1 MQTHWIYR
9 FISPKLFVLNVSVLL
24 LGLSCLLPATSQA
37 EMSDDG
43 WAQMRQLAQL
53 AEYIAVDYVEAVKDG
68 HVVNDGEYQEM
79 QEFSQLI
86 VTNIS
91 EIQDKSA
98 DAGDLTDQ
106 AKALQEAIQN
116 KQAIETIRQMSG
128 SLRGTLLALMP
139 QSSLPDHLLSKAR
152 VEGLFESQC
161 ASCHGA
167 AGGGDGVMAAQLE
180 PAPTDFTSKER
191 ALNRSLLGLY
201 DAISNGIADTA
212 MPAFTQLTEEQRW
225 SLAFHVGGLAFQS
238 GAEVTGEAPGVTLSQ
253 MVNHTPAQLAA
264 EHPDMTQKG
273 IERLRAK
280 PELLF
285 QESTNPLKITRDQLL
300 LAQEAHQ
307 RGDYQTAQALAVSA
321 YLDGFELVENSLDAQ
336 DKALRQTLEADMM
349 AIRQLLKQAQPPGEV
364 ESAVGRTLARLDDA
378 DRLLSESTLSNA
390 TLFSASLVILLRE
403 GLEALLVVIALV
415 TVLVRTGRRD
425 GLRYVHLGWVTAL
438 VAGVATWAAAQSLV
452 SISGA
457 SREVME
463 GVAALLAAV
472 VLLYVGIWM
481 HSKTHAAQWQAY
493 IQQHINSHLTAGTLW
508 GLALLAFIAVYREV
522 FETVLFYQALLTQAA
537 AAQYSS
543 VFSGFVAGTAL
554 LAVLAW
560 LLVRYSVKLPI
571 ARFFSVTTYL
581 LLALAFILMGKAM
594 SALQEADLIGITPL
608 PVSFEFDWVG
618 VKSTWQ
624 GILAQLSV
632 LVVFLV
638 FLGLARRQ
646 RKNAPVAE
654 RSGEFLEP
662 GVTRS
667 KPE

>member
-1 MQTHWIYR
+1 MQAHWIYR
-9 FISPKLFVLNVSVLL
+9 FISPKLFGLNVSVLL
-24 LGLSCLLPATSQA
+24 LGLSCLLPAASQA

-43 WAQMRQLAQL
+43 SAQMRQLAQL
-53 AEYIAVDYVEAVKDG
+53 AEYIGVDYVEAVRDG
-68 HVVNDGEYQEM
+68 QVVNDGEYQEM
-79 QEFSQLI
+79 LEFSQLI

-91 EIQDKSA
+91 VIQDSPAKASNLA
-98 DAGDLTDQ
+98 DQ
-106 AKALQEAIQN
+106 AKALQTAIQN
-116 KQAIETIRQMSG
+116 KQDSEAIRQMS
-128 SLRGTLLALMP
+128 SNLRGKLLALMP
-139 QSSLPDHLLSKAR
+139 HSSLPDHLLPKAT
-152 VEGLFESQC
+152 VKKLFESQC
-161 ASCHGA
+161 VSCHGA
-167 AGGGDGVMAAQLE
+167 SGGGDGVLAAQLE
-180 PAPTDFTSKER
+180 PTPTDFTYKER

-201 DAISNGIADTA
+201 DAISNGIDDTA

-225 SLAFHVGGLAFQS
+225 SLAFYVGGLAFQS
-238 GAEVTGEAPGVTLSQ
+238 GSLVTGKVPSATLSQ
-253 MVNHTPAQLAA
+253 MVNHTPAQVSA
-264 EHPDMTQKG
+264 EHPEITQQG
-273 IERLRAK
+273 IERLRAN

-285 QESTNPLKITRDQLL
+285 QETTNPLKITRDQLL
-300 LAQEAHQ
+300 LAQQAHQ
-307 RGDYQTAQALAVSA
+307 LGDYQTAQALAVSA

-364 ESAVGRTLARLDDA
+364 ESAVSRTLARLDDA

-438 VAGVATWAAAQSLV
+438 VAGVASWAAAQSLV

-537 AAQYSS
+537 ASQYSS
-543 VFSGFVAGTAL
+543 VLSGFVAGTAF

-560 LLVRYSVKLPI
+560 SLVRYSVKLPV
-571 ARFFSVTTYL
+571 AKFFSVTTYL

-594 SALQEADLIGITPL
+594 SALQEADIIGITPL